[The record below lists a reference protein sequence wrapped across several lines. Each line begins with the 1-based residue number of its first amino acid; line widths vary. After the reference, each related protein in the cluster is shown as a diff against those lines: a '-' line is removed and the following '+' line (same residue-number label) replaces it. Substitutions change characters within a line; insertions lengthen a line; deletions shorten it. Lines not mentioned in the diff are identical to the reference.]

1 MTFKQVMHAQ
11 DDDDCSLNPINY
23 HPDTAIINL
32 DRQMHA
38 SSAQSRALSLYFII
52 LHLYCNAFLIL
63 DMCARAR
70 ASARGAPCA
79 AVASL

>member
-1 MTFKQVMHAQ
+1 MTFKQVMYAH
-11 DDDDCSLNPINY
+11 DDDCSLNPINY

-38 SSAQSRALSLYFII
+38 SSAQSRVLSLYFII

-70 ASARGAPCA
+70 GAPCA